1 MPVVTYLKNK
11 QKKIESK
18 YHQVAKRL
26 ESKYELIHGKV
37 TSRFHREIMETELIR
52 SKIHNLITKSTV
64 SIESKIKSKRFI
76 PIFSKTSTT
85 KPVKLSPDIIDWI
98 RGRFS
103 GQTIR
108 MIVRE
113 GEIVE
118 KILLTP
124 KGHRISVKRSKLEL
138 RLRSMPM
145 IQIKVRLRLRSMPI
159 KLPKNLITQI
169 PMIVKSLRTY

>member
-1 MPVVTYLKNK
+1 MAVVTYLKNK

-18 YHQVAKRL
+18 YHQVAKRF
-26 ESKYELIHGKV
+26 ESNYESIHQKL
-37 TSRFHREIMETELIR
+37 TSRFHRETTETELIR

-64 SIESKIKSKRFI
+64 SIESQIKSKKFI
-76 PIFSKTSTT
+76 PIFSTTSMT
-85 KPVKLSPDIIDWI
+85 KLDKFYPDFIDWI

-124 KGHRISVKRSKLEL
+124 RGNRISVKRSKLEL

-145 IQIKVRLRLRSMPI
+145 IQIKLRLRLRSMSMIQP
-159 KLPKNLITQI
+159 NLRFLSMNGI
-169 PMIVKSLRTY
+169 